1 MCWVYTLF
9 KKLFGYMSDTVLIGG
24 YSSMLPFNSIGIIFT
39 KEKTSS
45 EGFNDLSKV
54 I

>member
-1 MCWVYTLF
+1 
-9 KKLFGYMSDTVLIGG
+9 MSDTVLIGG
-24 YSSMLPFNSIGIIFT
+24 NSSMLPFNSVDIIIFT